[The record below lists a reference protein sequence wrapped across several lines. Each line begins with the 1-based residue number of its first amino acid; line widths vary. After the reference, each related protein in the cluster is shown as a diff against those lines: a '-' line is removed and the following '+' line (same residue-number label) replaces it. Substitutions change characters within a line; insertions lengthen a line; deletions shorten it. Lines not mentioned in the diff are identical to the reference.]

1 MNIEI
6 RSKKKEGR
14 AYLHSTI
21 RCRDTGV
28 SHFNLLMQVDIKKW
42 IECSKTERKKA
53 NFLDSMN
60 YTQKIQ
66 EIENGLKVLRRYH
79 KCTKEEVNK
88 LIENV
93 VLHDVR
99 EEMIKKE
106 EAKSKMESEKRKR
119 VKEFFQNYIKEMECG
134 VRRTIKNKLYSKN
147 TISHWEQTVK
157 KVLDFHKKYPFSWD
171 DINQQL
177 ISRFVKYLEDD
188 DLNKTTIQK
197 LMKDFKKLIK
207 DAESEGIHENFR
219 ARNLNY
225 TIEVRESD
233 KSTEVYLT
241 TEELQGLY
249 DMELSGTEEQVRD
262 VFLIGCFLGQR
273 VSDYGRIEPEWFGT
287 TRNGVKV
294 IRLEQTKT
302 GSKVCVP
309 IVGRQLET
317 LLKKYDYC
325 VPKISDQE
333 IDRAIKDICE
343 RLSLS
348 IPSLTIKHKTILKKH
363 EKIALYTNKDGG
375 RKLFEINER
384 GECIKTKWAMV
395 ASHTARRTCITNM
408 YLARKPD
415 GSSKYT
421 LAEMMHVSG
430 HKTESQ
436 FRAYIK
442 CSLDEFAEMVAAA
455 NDKDGDNL
463 F

>member
-1 MNIEI
+1 MKIYI
-6 RSKKKEGR
+6 RSKKTEGK
-14 AYLHSTI
+14 ADLYTSI
-21 RCRDTGV
+21 RCGA
-28 SHFNLLMQVDIKKW
+28 SPYHANLLMPVDIKKW

-60 YTQKIQ
+60 YTSKIH
-66 EIENGLKVLRRYH
+66 EIEKGLKVLKRYH
-79 KCTKEEVNK
+79 KCTKEEVDK
-88 LIENV
+88 LIENI
-93 VLHDVR
+93 VLHEVR
-99 EEMIKKE
+99 EEMIKRE
-106 EAKSKMESEKRKR
+106 ETKSKLECEKRKR
-119 VKEFFQNYIKEMECG
+119 FKEYAQNYIKEMQCG

-147 TISHWEQTVK
+147 TIRHWEQTVD
-157 KVLDFHKKYPFSWD
+157 KVLVFHKKYPFSWD

-177 ISRFVKYLEDD
+177 ISKFIKYLEDD

-219 ARNLNY
+219 ARSLNY
-225 TIEVRESD
+225 TIEVRDSD

-249 DMELSGTEEQVRD
+249 DMDLSGTEEQVRD
-262 VFLIGCFLGQR
+262 VFLIGCFIGQR
-273 VSDYGRIEPEWFGT
+273 ISDYGRIEPEWFGK

-302 GSKVCVP
+302 GNRVCVP
-309 IVGRQLET
+309 IVGSQLKT
-317 LLKKYDYC
+317 LLKKYNYC

-343 RLSLS
+343 RLSVS
-348 IPSLTIKHKTILKKH
+348 IPSLAVKEKTILKKH

-375 RKLFEINER
+375 RKMFEINEK
-384 GECIKTKWAMV
+384 GECIKPKWAMV
-395 ASHTARRTCITNM
+395 SSHTARRTCITNM
-408 YLARKPD
+408 YLARKAD
-415 GSSKYT
+415 GSPKYT

-436 FRAYIK
+436 FREYIK
-442 CSLDEFAEMVAAA
+442 CSLDEYAEMVAAA
-455 NDKDGDNL
+455 NDIDGDNL